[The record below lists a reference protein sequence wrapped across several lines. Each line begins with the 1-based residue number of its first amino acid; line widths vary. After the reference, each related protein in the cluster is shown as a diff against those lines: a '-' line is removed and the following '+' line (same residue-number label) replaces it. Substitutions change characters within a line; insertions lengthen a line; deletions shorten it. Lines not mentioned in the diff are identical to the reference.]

1 MAARLSPEEILE
13 RLVAFP
19 TVSRESNLDLVSWVG
34 DYLSDHGIESQ
45 RVPDPGG
52 RKASLFA
59 HVGPLREGAVVLSGH
74 TDVVPVEGQGWTSD
88 PFTLTLRDGRYYGR
102 GTCDMKGFDALAIWA
117 LVEAAGRGLR
127 RPLQL
132 ALSYDEEV
140 GCLGAPPLI
149 EAMARALPKGAAV
162 IVGEPSMMQ
171 VVTAHK
177 GGYGF
182 RTRVIGHEVHSSL
195 LHRGVSAIMQAAR
208 LIQWANEANALSAS
222 APPSEVAA
230 LFDPPWTTVHV
241 GMIRGGTAA
250 NITAGACR
258 FTMDMRVLPDEDP
271 ADWRARYLD
280 QVRRVER
287 DMQAVHPQARIE
299 VQANFGVPA
308 LRPEPDGA
316 AEALARR
323 LTGDNG
329 THVVSYGTEAGQFQ
343 QAGLSAVI
351 CGPGSIEQ
359 AHQADEF
366 ITVAQF
372 RAGRAFMERL
382 LDHLREG

>member
-13 RLVAFP
+13 RLIAFP
-19 TVSRESNLDLVSWVG
+19 TVSRESNLDLVHWVRDHLAG
-34 DYLSDHGIESQ
+34 HGITAQ
-45 RVPDPGG
+45 LVPDETG
-52 RKASLFA
+52 RKAGLFA

-74 TDVVPVEGQGWTSD
+74 TDVVPVDGQEWTSD
-88 PFTLTLRDGRYYGR
+88 PFTLTLREGRYYGR

-117 LVEAAGRGLR
+117 MVEAAGRGLR

-132 ALSYDEEV
+132 AFSYDEEV

-149 EAMARALPKGAAV
+149 EAMARALPEGGPV

-195 LHRGVSAIMQAAR
+195 LHRGVSAVMQAAR
-208 LIQWANEANALSAS
+208 LIEWANEANAQSAAAS
-222 APPSEVAA
+222 PSPVAA

-241 GMIRGGTAA
+241 GMIRGGTAP
-250 NITAGACR
+250 NITAGECA

-271 ADWRARYLD
+271 QEWRARYME

-287 DMQAVHPQARIE
+287 DMQAVHPSARIE
-299 VQANFGVPA
+299 VQANFGVPG

-343 QAGLSAVI
+343 QAGHSAVI

-366 ITVAQF
+366 ISVAQF

-382 LDHLREG
+382 LDMLREE